1 MSVQLYRLL
10 FQPVQ
15 IGLVRKLLRKSAAP
29 LVRATFQIVR
39 SQNRYQ
45 NVIRKSFI
53 LSLGI
58 GTSLATRHYLRVAHC
73 HVHPIEED
81 PWLLRNV
88 ETRPIS
94 YLMAPLYLPIGLWRF
109 FRRFIRCIS
118 LFIRFGPLFLCYP
131 LFSRIE
137 FLHELWW
144 KWLLFI
150 VQTSGPTFIK
160 LGQWG
165 STRRDIF
172 SKTFCD
178 RLSIL
183 HTKTKKQRLFRD
195 QEKFFDEVYGKG
207 FMKQYKDKVFKSIEP
222 YSVGSG
228 CIAQVYKATIDVP
241 EFERAVNRKYDQL
254 NDVQTQEIAIKVAD
268 KGVEHQIE
276 LDLSILRTFACVMQ
290 KVMPGL
296 SYIDPTG
303 ALEQFELV
311 LRRQVDLR
319 NEARAL
325 IGNLCFIF
333 HLFPRKLNFP
343 KFANNFDPQ
352 KTGVRFPVVLGYTK
366 NVIIETFEDGMYIN
380 RLVAEEDNSEL
391 KAKQSKAVRRRI
403 ALMGARALFKM
414 IFVDNFIHGD
424 LHPGEFYIYLLKEMI
439 FSGNILIRFNEN
451 DNSGIEGVHK
461 APPPDSILKRGVS
474 FCLFLFFKYFYSH
487 FKCQK
492 RAFVSDRNVPVY
504 DRLENSPEDP
514 VHRFSRSKR

>member
-424 LHPGEFYIYLLKEMI
+424 LHPG
-439 FSGNILIRFNEN
+439 NILIRFNEN